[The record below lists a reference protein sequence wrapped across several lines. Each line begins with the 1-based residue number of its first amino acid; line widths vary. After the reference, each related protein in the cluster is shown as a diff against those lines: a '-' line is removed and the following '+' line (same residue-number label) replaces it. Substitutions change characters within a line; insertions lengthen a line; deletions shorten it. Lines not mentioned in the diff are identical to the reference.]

1 MNMAA
6 KKKAAKKTKATKA
19 KAPESSIKHAWL
31 IWVGSEHYKGITD
44 WSDEAIALGISK
56 RLPNAAMARSL
67 STPGTVVFIA
77 HDEGETTEC
86 PACPGEI
93 ACPDCRKRVNEMAAL
108 RKSVAAIV
116 AGFKGDFATEAPR
129 ALVRSKELRERDADA
144 LAKECDECE
153 ACGGKGKLAASTGGK
168 VELVDGTVWDYRTYD
183 YWLHQP
189 KKFHVETSVASKD
202 MCETCGGKGE
212 LPDAKIFGLFMPS
225 RIEYIATGEES
236 AEELKKVKGFTVV
249 KADKL
254 AVEVKRK
261 CGTRKPGGVYVV
273 TSPTDGAGATA
284 LDEAIKAGLVKKDGA
299 EVHGNFIRFMRPVL
313 VAEKRFRGLKRIDL
327 SKIVEAQEQAEMI
340 KDALDD

>member
-1 MNMAA
+1 MAA
-6 KKKAAKKTKATKA
+6 KKAAKKTKATKA

-108 RKSVAAIV
+108 RKSVASIV
-116 AGFKGDFATEAPR
+116 AGFKGEFATEAPR

-144 LAKECDECE
+144 LAKECDECK
-153 ACGGKGKLAASTGGK
+153 ACSGKGKLKASTGGS
-168 VELVDGTVWDYRTYD
+168 VELVDGSVWDYRTYN

-189 KKFHVETSVASKD
+189 KKFHVETSVANKE
-202 MCETCGGKGE
+202 MCETCGGTGE
-212 LPDAKIFGLFMPS
+212 LPDAKIFGMFMPE
-225 RIEYIATGEES
+225 RIEYIATGDES
-236 AEELKKVKGFTVV
+236 AEELKTMKGFNIV
-249 KADKL
+249 KKEALK
-254 AVEVKRK
+254 AESKRK

-273 TSPTDGAGATA
+273 TSATSAGGDA
-284 LDEAIKAGLVKKDGA
+284 LVEDAIKAGLVKKDGA
-299 EVHGNFIRFMRPVL
+299 EVHGNFVRFTRPVL
-313 VAEKRFRGLKRIDL
+313 VNSKRFRGLK
-327 SKIVEAQEQAEMI
+327 KIELGFVQAAVDQADMVV
-340 KDALDD
+340 DALE

>member
-1 MNMAA
+1 MAT
-6 KKKAAKKTKATKA
+6 KKATKKARA
-19 KAPESSIKHAWL
+19 KKPESSIQHAWL

-44 WSDEAIALGISK
+44 WTDEAIALGISK

-93 ACPDCRKRVNEMAAL
+93 SCPDCRKRVNEMATL

-144 LAKECDECE
+144 LSKECEEC
-153 ACGGKGKLAASTGGK
+153 ATCGGAGKLKASTGGT
-168 VELVDGTVWDYRTYD
+168 VELVTGEVWDYRTYN

-189 KKFHVETSVASKD
+189 TKFHVKTSVAHKE
-202 MCETCGGKGE
+202 MCETCGGTGE
-212 LPDAKIFGLFMPS
+212 LPDAKIFGMFMPE

-236 AEELKKVKGFTVV
+236 AEELKKVKGFTIV

-254 AVEVKRK
+254 AVEAKRK

-273 TSPTDGAGATA
+273 TSAESAGGGS
-284 LDEAIKAGLVKKDGA
+284 LVEDAIKAGLVKKDGA

-313 VAEKRFRGLKRIDL
+313 VAEKRFRGLK
-327 SKIVEAQEQAEMI
+327 KIELAKVQEAAEQADMV
-340 KDALDD
+340 KDALED